1 MLKRDLTPRDG
12 SQPGI
17 LRRRGRAG
25 PSFLAAF
32 AGLAVLGTGTATV
45 ALIGIHSTPALAS
58 SACQA
63 LPTAPSS
70 PPPGPTPSVSPG
82 GSVASKPESGPGS
95 AAAEAPAATQL
106 CVTVTAVTSTVQPG
120 HPAQYT
126 IDVQPTGGAA
136 TDVTVQISASP
147 GSFPAPTFTVCGSGD
162 GTQTCTLGSLGEN
175 KTSEVQAQD
184 AVPSGASSGGSV
196 TLTAKVTGVASGAT
210 TQGSVSGIA
219 SVGVVAPP
227 PPTSPST
234 PKNTSS
240 TDPSG
245 HNHSHGGGGGGSG
258 GHSGGS
264 GSGGQGSSQNSGLGN
279 GLGNGLGS
287 NLGTGLG
294 TKLGFTPSSISPTS
308 NFNPLTGLA
317 GTGSGADPSSLFPT
331 INPSP
336 GASGTGGS
344 TPAAS
349 DGRTPYHPTSVADV
363 LPLNNGQVGAQ
374 VAGMIALALGIIVAV
389 VRVSVRKPRTQDK
402 Q

>member
-1 MLKRDLTPRDG
+1 MMLKRDLTPRDG
-12 SQPGI
+12 SQPGV
-17 LRRRGRAG
+17 LRRKGRAG
-25 PSFLAAF
+25 PTFLAAF

-58 SACQA
+58 SACQD

-70 PPPGPTPSVSPG
+70 PPPGPTPSLDPG
-82 GSVASKPESGPGS
+82 GSVTSNPESGAGS

-106 CVTVTAVTSTVQPG
+106 CVTVTAVTSTVEPG
-120 HPAQYT
+120 HPAQYR

-162 GTQTCTLGSLGEN
+162 GTQTCTLGSMGAN
-175 KTSEVQAQD
+175 KKTEVQAQD

-210 TQGSVSGIA
+210 TQGSVSEIA
-219 SVGVVAPP
+219 SVHVVAPP
-227 PPTSPST
+227 APSTSPAT

-240 TDPSG
+240 TSPSG
-245 HNHSHGGGGGGSG
+245 HNHNNGGGGGNGGSG

-279 GLGNGLGS
+279 GVGTNLGSGLGTNVGSGLGS
-287 NLGTGLG
+287 
-294 TKLGFTPSSISPTS
+294 FSPTS
-308 NFNPLTGLA
+308 NFNPLTGLD

-344 TPAAS
+344 APAAS
-349 DGRTPYHPTSVADV
+349 GGRAPYHPTSVADV

-374 VAGMIALALGIIVAV
+374 VAGLIALALGIIVAV